1 MEIISKISRGSKMD
15 QIYIPKNR
23 MGFNIGSHVIIKL
36 LEQEKPIEK
45 PYFYN
50 VSSIEPVKLKLI
62 DDIFKIINN
71 ITSYDNIIITGSFID
86 LGFNFED
93 IDILI
98 ISEKGL
104 DTTNIEKKIES
115 SLKIKNHIINFNKKT
130 FDEALST
137 DPLWRLML
145 SKCISKHRLKPIPKK
160 RINYKILDLHL
171 LKSKPLIDNF
181 DYLNGK
187 EKYKLIRN
195 LIAIK
200 LFLTAKKVTNK
211 EINKEINNIFGI
223 NVEKIKNNLLD
234 KNLFIKKYK
243 NVYNWTFNEIMKYTK
258 NEPKQK

>member
-1 MEIISKISRGSKMD
+1 MEIISKISKGSKMD

-23 MGFNIGSHVIIKL
+23 MGFNIGSHVIIKP
-36 LEQEKPIEK
+36 LEQEKTIEK

-50 VSSIEPVKLKLI
+50 ISSIEPVKLKLI
-62 DDIFKIINN
+62 DEIFKIISD
-71 ITSYDNIIITGSFID
+71 ITSYDNIIVTGSFLD

-98 ISEKGL
+98 ISEGEL

-130 FDEALST
+130 INESLST
-137 DPLWRLML
+137 DPLWRMML
-145 SKCISKHRLKPIPKK
+145 SKCISKYRLKPIPKK
-160 RINYKILDLHL
+160 RIDYKILDLHL
-171 LKSKPLIDNF
+171 LKSNPLIDNF

-187 EKYKLIRN
+187 EKYKLVRN

-200 LFLTAKKVTNK
+200 LFLTSKKITKESVNK
-211 EINKEINNIFGI
+211 EIKSIFGI

>member
-1 MEIISKISRGSKMD
+1 MD

-23 MGFNIGSHVIIKL
+23 IGFNIGSHVIIKQ

-50 VSSIEPVKLKLI
+50 ISSIEPIKLKLV
-62 DDIFKIINN
+62 DELFKIISD
-71 ITSYDNIIITGSFID
+71 ITSYYNIIVTGSFLD

-98 ISEKGL
+98 ISEKEL
-104 DTTNIEKKIES
+104 DTANIEKNIES
-115 SLKIKNHIINFNKKT
+115 SLKIKNHIINFSKKT
-130 FDEALST
+130 FDAALST
-137 DPLWRLML
+137 DPLWRMML
-145 SKCISKHRLKPIPKK
+145 SKCISKYRLKPFSKK
-160 RINYKILDLHL
+160 RIDYKILDLHL

-195 LIAIK
+195 LIAIN
-200 LFLTAKKVTNK
+200 LFLTSKKITK
-211 EINKEINNIFGI
+211 ESINNEINNIFGI

-243 NVYNWTFNEIMKYTK
+243 TVYNGTFNEIMRYTK